1 MRLGKRKLMF
11 RAFILSPHYTTYR
24 IEKLATFPLVRLT
37 SLGDRGRI
45 SEKQI
50 SCYLSVLDGGQT
62 R

>member
-1 MRLGKRKLMF
+1 MF